1 MPKLAFPLPAVLLFG
16 AVAGGAALPKNYLPA
31 HQVRR
36 GMRGY
41 GLSVFQ
47 GTKPQRFEV
56 EIIGVLRNAFPKQDI
71 ILARMRGP
79 VVEKTGIIAGMSGS
93 PIYLKVGDD
102 FKLAGAVAYGWSFP
116 KEPLC
121 GITPAENMFG
131 VVEAARSEAK
141 AAALPPPGGTLDAPL
156 RLAER
161 VFSEIR
167 VALTP
172 PRWDSLPGP
181 QPQLYR
187 LRAPLAIAGLTPPAF
202 DLARETF
209 EGLGFMAVQGASGG
223 SAQAPETLQPGS
235 ALAVVLAEGDIDM
248 SASGTVTD
256 LLGDT
261 VLAFGHPMLGEGRL
275 EMPIA
280 TAAVQYCYP
289 SLIRSFKLTSAGKV
303 VGTLTTDMQAAVVGK
318 IGKVPRM
325 IPVEARL
332 ERGDLPGQ
340 EVYRCRAADHPRL
353 TPLVIQS
360 FLLNCLLVRGD
371 FPRENTLRY
380 EATVELEGREPLRYS
395 NVYSGFSSVRGLMS
409 AISDIASPIMVLGNN
424 QFARVRVKRVTAS
437 FVVEPKVT
445 AAKIEAVRLERND
458 YAPGE
463 TIKAIVTL
471 RPAKREPVVVRLTLP
486 LPEDTP
492 EGTLSV
498 TVCDAATNAQLD
510 RSDAPHKTR
519 PDDLDQLL
527 AQLREQEPNG
537 RIYLRVKL
545 PDRGVA
551 YRGVELPS
559 LPDSA
564 LQVIGSAKTTGL
576 LLTGKSLVTHTE
588 TPYVV
593 SGHHRLQVLIRRR

>member
-93 PIYLKVGDD
+93 P
-102 FKLAGAVAYGWSFP
+102 
-116 KEPLC
+116 
-121 GITPAENMFG
+121 AENMFG

-141 AAALPPPGGTLDAPL
+141 AAALPPPGGSLDAPL

-223 SAQAPETLQPGS
+223 SAEAPETLQPGS

-332 ERGDLPGQ
+332 KRGDLPGQ

-380 EATVELEGREPLRYS
+380 AARTP
-395 NVYSGFSSVRGLMS
+395 SVMRQPWNSKAASRS
-409 AISDIASPIMVLGNN
+409 AIATSTPAS
-424 QFARVRVKRVTAS
+424 AA
-437 FVVEPKVT
+437 FVV
-445 AAKIEAVRLERND
+445 
-458 YAPGE
+458 
-463 TIKAIVTL
+463 
-471 RPAKREPVVVRLTLP
+471 
-486 LPEDTP
+486 
-492 EGTLSV
+492 
-498 TVCDAATNAQLD
+498 
-510 RSDAPHKTR
+510 
-519 PDDLDQLL
+519 
-527 AQLREQEPNG
+527 
-537 RIYLRVKL
+537 
-545 PDRGVA
+545 
-551 YRGVELPS
+551 
-559 LPDSA
+559 
-564 LQVIGSAKTTGL
+564 
-576 LLTGKSLVTHTE
+576 
-588 TPYVV
+588 
-593 SGHHRLQVLIRRR
+593 